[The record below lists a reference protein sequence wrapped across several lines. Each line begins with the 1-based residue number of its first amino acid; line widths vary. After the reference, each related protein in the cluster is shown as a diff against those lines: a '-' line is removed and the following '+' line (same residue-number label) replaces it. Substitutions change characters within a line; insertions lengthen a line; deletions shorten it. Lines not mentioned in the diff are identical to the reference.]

1 MMRRMT
7 HRPLTAATL
16 TLAALATTAH
26 ADPLLAVRVL
36 EGGDYFIDD
45 GAMAEG
51 AFAFDTE
58 DGRYRDVPD
67 FLAGGDLLR
76 TDADDKDDADTSL
89 RLTVRAPATVY
100 VLHADAAGLPG
111 WIATDY
117 QDTGEDLTLDTDDD
131 TWTYSIYR
139 RELAGTGEVEL
150 ALFNNSTFDLDDDIM
165 YGVVGVSGGSEP
177 CRPDIDGDGEL
188 TLFDFL
194 AYQNLFDA
202 GSAEAD
208 FDGDGELT
216 LFDFLAYQNAFDA
229 GC

>member
-1 MMRRMT
+1 MLRSAIAISA
-7 HRPLTAATL
+7 TA
-16 TLAALATTAH
+16 TLAAAAH
-26 ADPLLAVRVL
+26 ADPFLSVSIL
-36 EGGDYFIDD
+36 EGGDYFINRD
-45 GAMAEG
+45 AMAEG
-51 AFAFDTE
+51 AAAFDSE
-58 DGRYRDVPD
+58 DGRYRDVPA
-67 FLAGGDLLR
+67 FLVGGDLLV
-76 TDADDKDDADTSL
+76 TDADDKDDDDTSL
-89 RLTVRAPATVY
+89 RLAVRAPATVY
-100 VLHADAAGLPG
+100 ILHADAAGLPG

-139 RELAGTGEVEL
+139 QDITGSGEVEL
-150 ALFNNSTFDLDDDIM
+150 SLFNNSTFDLDDDIM

-177 CRPDIDGDGEL
+177 CRVDIDGDGEL

-194 AYQNLFDA
+194 AFQNLFDA

-216 LFDFLAYQNAFDA
+216 LFDFLAFRNAFDA